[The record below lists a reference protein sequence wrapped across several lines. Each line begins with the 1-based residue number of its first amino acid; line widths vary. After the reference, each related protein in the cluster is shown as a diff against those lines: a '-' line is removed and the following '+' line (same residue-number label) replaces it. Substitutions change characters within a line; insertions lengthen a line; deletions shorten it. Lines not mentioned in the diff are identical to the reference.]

1 MELWVYDFTYCGLN
15 LGGRKYYAHA
25 GEFKYWCPRLLR
37 TYRWTFN
44 KTLIISVVCCWFLS
58 FRACVRRRVGF
69 QQDFNEINNIP
80 LVWACVRGRIQI
92 CVSEMLRVCSR
103 LPCNQKKNCS
113 SRWSWIWLKAQ
124 DKCTIFPEKKG
135 QFHNHIFYF
144 LWPKNRTSKVQTSNE
159 FDGSKRSTE
168 HGHELYIKQDI
179 MEGLY

>member
-1 MELWVYDFTYCGLN
+1 M
-15 LGGRKYYAHA
+15 KSII
-25 GEFKYWCPRLLR
+25 
-37 TYRWTFN
+37 YRWFEHVLGDAFT
-44 KTLIISVVCCWFLS
+44 
-58 FRACVRRRVGF
+58 
-69 QQDFNEINNIP
+69 
-80 LVWACVRGRIQI
+80 

-135 QFHNHIFYF
+135 QFHNRIFYF

-159 FDGSKRSTE
+159 FDGSKCSTE